1 MHLLWEMLAM
11 GNSLWLGV
19 QYPFEGYS
27 AEKLLLIMRLPEYR
41 QYIKVQAELK
51 KIAARHT
58 HSAHICCTSKLLRK
72 KRQIERIGRKIFKI
86 LDEL

>member
-1 MHLLWEMLAM
+1 M

-27 AEKLLLIMRLPEYR
+27 AEKLLFIMRLPEYR

-51 KIAARHT
+51 KNCRTAYSFRTYMLHKQA
-58 HSAHICCTSKLLRK
+58 SAQKETDRAD
-72 KRQIERIGRKIFKI
+72 RQKDFQNFG
-86 LDEL
+86 

>member
-27 AEKLLLIMRLPEYR
+27 AEKLLFIMRLPEYR
-41 QYIKVQAELK
+41 QYIKVQA
-51 KIAARHT
+51 
-58 HSAHICCTSKLLRK
+58 
-72 KRQIERIGRKIFKI
+72 
-86 LDEL
+86 

>member
-1 MHLLWEMLAM
+1 MEN
-11 GNSLWLGV
+11 GLWLGV

-41 QYIKVQAELK
+41 QYIKAQAELE

-58 HSAHICCTSKLLRK
+58 RFAHICCTGKLLCK

>member
-1 MHLLWEMLAM
+1 MLAM
-11 GNSLWLGV
+11 RNGLWIGV

-27 AEKLLLIMRLPEYR
+27 AEKLLFIMRLPEYR
-41 QYIKVQAELK
+41 QYIKVQAELE